1 MVLYAGSGAL
11 AKFMPRFK
19 DKSQA
24 EMCIKYPEIYEK
36 ELPVSNIDPQDIS
49 FNYMPYK
56 MDSDFERNALEE
68 MLKIS
73 ELAKLEV
80 YFNGYKDNCLQ
91 SFWIQTPRGV
101 YTPDFLILKRKDKM
115 IEKVL
120 IVETKGKPY
129 YDDEFKQKEQFMKN
143 DFKKHNP
150 NFSYV
155 SFVDDDGDNDFTKF
169 ISELKNQ
176 IKSF

>member
-1 MVLYAGSGAL
+1 MILYAGSGAL
-11 AKFMPRFK
+11 AKFMPK
-19 DKSQA
+19 ITNQNIGNYTSHPEDL
-24 EMCIKYPEIYEK
+24 EMDAK
-36 ELPVSNIDPQDIS
+36 ELDPLNIS
-49 FNYMPYK
+49 FNYVPYK
-56 MDSDFERNALEE
+56 MDSNFEINALSE

-80 YFNGYKDNCLQ
+80 YFNGYKDNRLQ

-101 YTPDFLILKRKDKM
+101 YTPDFLILKRKGKM

-155 SFVDDDGDNDFTKF
+155 SFVGDDGDNDFTKF